1 MVSLR
6 APEFWWRKAG
16 GRAALLYPAGA
27 IYGAVASQ
35 RMKRPGY
42 RAEIPVLC
50 IGNPTLGGAGKTP
63 TAIALGEWLKREGRK
78 VFFLTRGYGGREAGP
93 LLVDLSKHDA
103 AAIGDEAPLL
113 AAIAPT
119 IVAQDR
125 AAGAKLAEASGAE
138 IVVMDDGF
146 QNPSLTKDFSVLV
159 VDGDRGIGN
168 GLVFPAGPLRAPLD
182 PQFKLA
188 QAMIVVGE
196 GGAGEK
202 AARLA
207 KEDGLPTLRAKLIA
221 DPASAGE
228 LKNKHVLAFAG
239 IGTPEKFFRSLE
251 AAGAIVVETRSFG
264 DHHRFGET
272 DAAMLLAQAKAGGL
286 DLATTEKDLAR
297 MRGDDTLKTLSEQSK
312 VLRVRLALE
321 DEQRFLAAIANSL
334 KV

>member
-16 GRAALLYPAGA
+16 VRAALLYPMGA

-63 TAIALGEWLKREGRK
+63 AAIALGEWLKREGRK

-159 VDGDRGIGN
+159 VEGARGIGN

-207 KEDGLPTLRAKLIA
+207 KEDGLPTFRAKLIA

-228 LKNKHVLAFAG
+228 LKNKRVLAFAG